1 MAAWLQRAGAAA
13 RLAAER
19 SDLWVPGALVSFAG
33 VGWIVLLATVAP
45 PPSASGLAGFGLQ
58 LAASPWW
65 PWNVAVL
72 VVAVASG
79 IGTLLLA
86 VAFGEV
92 AMLMGLTAG
101 RPESHPSSV
110 PRAAGV
116 LAMGALPVVAVVA
129 LLGWLAAPGVVE
141 SSVAGPLWL
150 WLVPVAVAILVAQA
164 LGAAVLRLP
173 GRAGLAAVRRRG
185 PRLVLQAAVTM
196 TAFVAGQLLTA
207 AVLAQLWRPLATRLA
222 DVGPVEPSTATLLLG
237 FVWIWLVLVILAG
250 VGQAWTTAWWS
261 AELDAEAGD

>member
-1 MAAWLQRAGAAA
+1 
-13 RLAAER
+13 
-19 SDLWVPGALVSFAG
+19 VSFAG
-33 VGWIVLLATVAP
+33 AGWIVLLATVAAQ
-45 PPSASGLAGFGLQ
+45 PSASGLAGFGLQ
-58 LAASPWW
+58 LAAGPWW
-65 PWNVAVL
+65 PWNGVVL

-101 RPESHPSSV
+101 RPESRPSSV

-116 LAMGALPVVAVVA
+116 LAMAALPVVALVV
-129 LLGWLAAPGVVE
+129 LLGWLAVPGVVT
-141 SSVAGPLWL
+141 SSASSPLWL
-150 WLVPVAVAILVAQA
+150 LLVPVAVAIVVAQA
-164 LGAAVLRLP
+164 FGAAVLRLP
-173 GRAGLAAVRRRG
+173 RREGLAAVRDRG
-185 PRLVLQAAVTM
+185 PRLVLQAAITM

-207 AVLAQLWRPLATRLA
+207 VVLGLLWRPLATRLA

-237 FVWIWLVLVILAG
+237 FVWIWLVLVIVAG
-250 VGQAWTTAWWS
+250 VGQAWTAAWWS

>member
-1 MAAWLQRAGAAA
+1 VAAWLRRGAVSA

-33 VGWIVLLATVAP
+33 AGWIVLLATVAP

-65 PWNVAVL
+65 PWNIAVL
-72 VVAVASG
+72 SVAILSG
-79 IGTLLLA
+79 FGTLLLA

-101 RPESHPSSV
+101 RPEARPFSV

-116 LAMGALPVVAVVA
+116 LAVAALPVLAVVA
-129 LLGWLAAPGVVE
+129 LLGWLAVPGILGA
-141 SSVAGPLWL
+141 SPTGPLWL
-150 WLVPVAVAILVAQA
+150 WLVPVAIAIVGAQPF
-164 LGAAVLRLP
+164 GAAVLRLP
-173 GRAGLAAVRRRG
+173 RRAGIAAVRRRG
-185 PRLVLQAAVTM
+185 HRLIPQAAITM

-207 AVLAQLWRPLATRLA
+207 GILAVLWRPLATRVA

-237 FVWIWLVLVILAG
+237 FVWIWLVLVFLAG
-250 VGQAWTTAWWS
+250 VGQAWMAAWWS
-261 AELDAEAGD
+261 AELDAEAGE

>member
-1 MAAWLQRAGAAA
+1 VGAWLWRGAGAA
-13 RLAAER
+13 RFVAER

-33 VGWIVLLATVAP
+33 AGWIVLLATVAP
-45 PPSASGLAGFGLQ
+45 PPSASGLAGLGIQ

-72 VVAVASG
+72 GVAVLSG

-101 RPESHPSSV
+101 RPEARSSSV

-116 LAMGALPVVAVVA
+116 LAMAALPVAVVVV
-129 LLGWLAAPGVVE
+129 LLGWLAAPGVLE
-141 SSVAGPLWL
+141 GSPGGGWP
-150 WLVPVAVAILVAQA
+150 WLVPVAVAAVVAQA
-164 LGAAVLRLP
+164 FGAAVLRLP
-173 GRAGLAAVRRRG
+173 RRAGIAAVGRRG
-185 PRLVLQAAVTM
+185 HRLIPQAAITM

-207 AVLAQLWRPLATRLA
+207 AILALLWRPLSTRLA
-222 DVGPVEPSTATLLLG
+222 DVGPIEPSTAVLLLG

>member
-1 MAAWLQRAGAAA
+1 VEAWLRRGAVSA

-33 VGWIVLLATVAP
+33 AGWIVLLATVAP
-45 PPSASGLAGFGLQ
+45 PPSAPGLAGFGLQ

-72 VVAVASG
+72 GVAILSG

-92 AMLMGLTAG
+92 AMLMGLTTE
-101 RPESHPSSV
+101 RPEARPLSV
-110 PRAAGV
+110 PRATGV
-116 LAMGALPVVAVVA
+116 LAVASLPVVVVV
-129 LLGWLAAPGVVE
+129 LLLAWLAVPGVLE
-141 SSVAGPLWL
+141 GSPTGPLWL
-150 WLVPVAVAILVAQA
+150 WLVPVAIATVAAQPF
-164 LGAAVLRLP
+164 GAAVLRLP
-173 GRAGLAAVRRRG
+173 RRAGIAAVGRRG
-185 PRLVLQAAVTM
+185 HRLIPQAAITM

-207 AVLAQLWRPLATRLA
+207 SILALLWRPLATRLA
-222 DVGPVEPSTATLLLG
+222 DVGPVEPSTAILLVG

-250 VGQAWTTAWWS
+250 AGQAWTAAWWS

>member
-1 MAAWLQRAGAAA
+1 MGPWLWRGAVAG
-13 RLAAER
+13 RFAAER
-19 SDLWVPGALVSFAG
+19 SDLWIPGALVSFAG
-33 VGWIVLLATVAP
+33 AGWIVLLATVAP

-65 PWNVAVL
+65 PWNAVVLGVAVL
-72 VVAVASG
+72 SG

-101 RPESHPSSV
+101 RPEARPSSV

-116 LAMGALPVVAVVA
+116 LAMAALPVVVVVV
-129 LLGWLAAPGVVE
+129 LLGWLAAPGVLE
-141 SSVAGPLWL
+141 ASPGGPLWP
-150 WLVPVAVAILVAQA
+150 WLVPVAIAGVVAQA
-164 LGAAVLRLP
+164 FGAAVLRLP
-173 GRAGLAAVRRRG
+173 RRAGIAAVGRG
-185 PRLVLQAAVTM
+185 GHRLIPQAAVTM
-196 TAFVAGQLLTA
+196 AAYVAGQLLTA
-207 AVLAQLWRPLATRLA
+207 GILALLWRPLSTRLA
-222 DVGPVEPSTATLLLG
+222 DVGPGEPSTAVLLLG